1 MIEPP
6 VHLPQTGYIQII
18 RRGNHA
24 PQWKEN
30 EMTMS
35 RVLTPAWCPWCQKG
49 TMHPMVDER
58 GELFT
63 TQVQLI
69 PQDMPIIGGR
79 NFLAAYKLCQE
90 CGYTAT
96 FNLNLLEPAQK
107 LP

>member
-1 MIEPP
+1 
-6 VHLPQTGYIQII
+6 
-18 RRGNHA
+18 
-24 PQWKEN
+24 
-30 EMTMS
+30 
-35 RVLTPAWCPWCQKG
+35 
-49 TMHPMVDER
+49 MVDER